1 MTRQPLRAD
10 TPRHAPSSPYAALP
24 ANAPG
29 TPSRRT
35 RLSPPMLRVSL
46 LAVRGCGPLSL
57 RVPLLAVRG

>member
-10 TPRHAPSSPYAALP
+10 TPD
-24 ANAPG
+24 
-29 TPSRRT
+29 TPPPRRT
-35 RLSPPMLRVSL
+35 RLSPPSLRVSL